1 MFTFFL
7 TWLIYSSSYHIDNAF
22 PIEPTWLF
30 LGFLGVG
37 LHFLG
42 QKIKKQHRIVT
53 LIFFVMVTF
62 LAIRT
67 GKFLMAKMTFGMDFL
82 EEAISSSLIGKGPT
96 SFSSVFLW
104 SAVGIFFR
112 MTGLT
117 VPFIFQNQAID
128 LTVTNDN
135 LQAAL
140 TGHLNSIPHFHT
152 LYTLRDSFAMFGG
165 LGMILPMLFAIIL
178 YARKH
183 KNKELL
189 KLGYL
194 TFIPIIV
201 DQPIA
206 LILGLPI
213 ILEPIL
219 LIPMVIVTIGA
230 EAIGALL
237 LTLKWINPTVYG
249 PPSLIFGFL
258 ASNGDWRYFF
268 AVSLILVL
276 STLVFFPFCA
286 IITAAY
292 FRISNCISSS
302 LLRFL
307 SSISSRCSSVRLS
320 TDLNEPVVLACLTH
334 LSKVERG
341 KFIFLDETAT
351 LSTSIV
357 KVNNLLLIIIGEVT
371 TYFSRHGFSPIF
383 FKCRTL
389 YNFCLV

>member
-1 MFTFFL
+1 
-7 TWLIYSSSYHIDNAF
+7 
-22 PIEPTWLF
+22 
-30 LGFLGVG
+30 
-37 LHFLG
+37 
-42 QKIKKQHRIVT
+42 
-53 LIFFVMVTF
+53 
-62 LAIRT
+62 
-67 GKFLMAKMTFGMDFL
+67 
-82 EEAISSSLIGKGPT
+82 
-96 SFSSVFLW
+96 
-104 SAVGIFFR
+104 
-112 MTGLT
+112 
-117 VPFIFQNQAID
+117 
-128 LTVTNDN
+128 
-135 LQAAL
+135 
-140 TGHLNSIPHFHT
+140 
-152 LYTLRDSFAMFGG
+152 MFGC

-183 KNKELL
+183 KNKKLL
-189 KLGYL
+189 KLGHL
-194 TFIPIIV
+194 PLIPIIV
-201 DQPIA
+201 DQPLA

-213 ILEPIL
+213 ILESIL

-237 LTLKWINPTVYG
+237 LTLKWINPTVCG

-276 STLVFFPFCA
+276 STLVYFPFCA